1 MGQSSAEVED
11 VFVILFRY
19 VDNGDNDNV
28 GDSTPTTSTMGTLW
42 DNSGISF
49 KVSGS
54 QDNTK
59 VDGYLCL

>member
-1 MGQSSAEVED
+1 M
-11 VFVILFRY
+11 ILFRY

-49 KVSGS
+49 KVFWFSRLPLA
-54 QDNTK
+54 TTPKLK
-59 VDGYLCL
+59 VTFV